1 MYYNICQMTQEEQ
14 PMKKQLVTSFMIV
27 TLALAFIFP
36 SVLLAQEGRGAGR
49 LWGTVKDQDG
59 QPLKGVKL
67 TLQSL
72 SFNFSLETDS
82 IADGTWAF
90 FGFGRDLFKITAK
103 KDGYAPIEYMQSLSG
118 VNKNPQL
125 DIVLTKEVKAKE
137 PEVNKVSGEQIKK
150 GNALYNEEKYA
161 EALPYFKEFMK
172 NNPKQYQIGINL
184 GNCYMQLKQYESA
197 INAFKKVIE
206 GFKNENPNLKGN
218 EKAATIYAS
227 IGEAYSTLN
236 NLEEA
241 AKYYK
246 DSMALYPPK
255 DAAVAYNVA
264 EILFVGG
271 MIDEAIEYYSLAAV
285 LKPEMAIYYSKL
297 GYAYLNKG
305 EFKQAVEN
313 FEKFIKL
320 APDDPQTPTL
330 KGLIEDL
337 KQQQ

>member
-1 MYYNICQMTQEEQ
+1 MQEEQ
-14 PMKKQLVTSFMIV
+14 RMKKQPIASFMMAM
-27 TLALAFIFP
+27 LALALTFP
-36 SVLLAQEGRGAGR
+36 PALLAQEGRGTGR
-49 LWGTVKDQDG
+49 LTGTVKDETG
-59 QPLKGVKL
+59 QPLKGVEI
-67 TLQSL
+67 TLKAL
-72 SFNFSLETDS
+72 DFNFQLKTES
-82 IADGTWAF
+82 IEEGVWGI
-90 FGFGRDLFKITAK
+90 FGFGMGRFEITAM
-103 KDGYAPIEYMQSLSG
+103 KDGYIPYREGKQLSG
-118 VNKNPQL
+118 INKNFPI
-125 DIVLTKEVKAKE
+125 DIVLKIEVKAKE
-137 PEVNKVSGEQIKK
+137 PEVDKVSGEQIKK
-150 GNALYNEEKYA
+150 GNDLYKEGKYA
-161 EALPYFKEFMK
+161 EALPYFRKFLE
-172 NNPKQYQIGINL
+172 NNPKQFQSGINL
-184 GNCYMQLKQYESA
+184 GNCYMQLKQCEDA

-227 IGEAYSTLN
+227 IGEAYSGLN

-246 DSMALYPPK
+246 ESMALYPPK

-271 MIDEAIEYYSLAAV
+271 MTDEAIEYYSLAAA

-305 EFKQAVEN
+305 EFKPAVEN

-320 APDDPQTPTL
+320 APDDPQAPTL
-330 KGLIEDL
+330 KGLIEEL